1 MSIAARPRPRRD
13 GRSLGSRVGVLV
25 IAFVVGAVYGTLGT
39 VGHRQAWQIGEVAIP
54 WGLVL
59 ALVGVAALLVGV
71 RLVAGGRAA
80 SAAAAAGVIAS
91 VALLSLPGPGGSVL
105 VASGP
110 IGTIW
115 AVGPA
120 LIAVLI
126 VAWPSLPSRS
136 APRA

>member
-1 MSIAARPRPRRD
+1 MSTQAVPTLG
-13 GRSLGSRVGVLV
+13 GRVMTYA
-25 IAFVVGAVYGTLGT
+25 IAFVVGLVYGTLGT
-39 VGHRQAWQIGEVAIP
+39 VGHRHAWQVGEVSVP

-59 ALVGVAALLVGV
+59 ALVGVAALLVGI

-80 SAAAAAGVIAS
+80 AAAAAVGVIGA
-91 VALLSLPGPGGSVL
+91 VALLALPGPGGSVL
-105 VASGP
+105 IAGDA

-120 LIAVLI
+120 LIAVLV

-136 APRA
+136 AARA